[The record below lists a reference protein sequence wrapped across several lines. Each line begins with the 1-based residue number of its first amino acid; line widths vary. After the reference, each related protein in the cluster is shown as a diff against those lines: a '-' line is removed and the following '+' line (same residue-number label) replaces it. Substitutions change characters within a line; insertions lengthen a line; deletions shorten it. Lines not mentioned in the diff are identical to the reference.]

1 MAGCLPKAGASN
13 DTSRPPNMDV
23 HNENA
28 CPSIC
33 GYRVL
38 ATPPVF
44 FQLAKRLL
52 RSRVRGSFRLL
63 TLVRCGTVVR
73 YDLGN
78 SHALTVPVFREDN
91 CWDMDDILSYEAK
104 LLSETSRAA
113 QGMQD
118 ATLVDCGADIG
129 IFSVLLCRTTPPIR
143 HVIAIEAN
151 AEVLPFLSCNLN
163 ALPHPAVMIGAA
175 VGNLNGTGRLER
187 AARDPSDHARYFVPD
202 PRGNIRVMTLDSL
215 NLSGDLIVKIDVEGG
230 ECAVLE
236 GAWQT
241 IQKASRCVI
250 TLEAHSEVSR
260 RIGRDPVELLRFLNS
275 IRPFEFTLTSRT
287 ASWKLKSLDGHLF
300 DAATP
305 KTVWNVVATA
315 RQTRG

>member
-73 YDLGN
+73 YDLGD
-78 SHALTVPVFREDN
+78 SHTLTVPVFREDN

-113 QGMQD
+113 QGMQN

-187 AARDPSDHARYFVPD
+187 AARDPSD
-202 PRGNIRVMTLDSL
+202 RGLECSRFGEANAGIMT
-215 NLSGDLIVKIDVEGG
+215 
-230 ECAVLE
+230 
-236 GAWQT
+236 
-241 IQKASRCVI
+241 RM
-250 TLEAHSEVSR
+250 
-260 RIGRDPVELLRFLNS
+260 LLRY
-275 IRPFEFTLTSRT
+275 RPHHSMTNGAEIVCTFPRRHQVRDRT
-287 ASWKLKSLDGHLF
+287 VLHRNRKRHSYGRRQGPSCTDQGRAAGWGISGLVKWRASALD
-300 DAATP
+300 
-305 KTVWNVVATA
+305 
-315 RQTRG
+315 